1 MVRLSEDDRH
11 WLDVAIAEARK
22 GREEGGVPIGAALVA
37 EGQLLG
43 AGHNRRV
50 QSGSPIHHGETDA
63 LADAGRLPAHT
74 YRRSTMYTTLSPC
87 DMCTGALLLYD
98 IPRVVIGE
106 HETFVGAEDLLRGR
120 GVEVVVADD
129 AECIELMRAFIA
141 EHPQLWHEDIG
152 EEP

>member
-87 DMCTGALLLYD
+87 DMCTGALLLYG

-106 HETFVGAEDLLRGR
+106 HETFLGAEDLLRSR

-141 EHPQLWHEDIG
+141 AHPQLWHEDIG